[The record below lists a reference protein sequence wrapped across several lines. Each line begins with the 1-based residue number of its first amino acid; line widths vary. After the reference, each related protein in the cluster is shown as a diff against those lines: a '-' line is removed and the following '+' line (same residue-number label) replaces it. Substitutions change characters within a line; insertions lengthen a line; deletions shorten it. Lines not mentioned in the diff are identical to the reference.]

1 MGFID
6 LSGKTAVVTG
16 AGGGIGRG
24 VSIALAEAGCALI
37 PANRNQESLD
47 AVAGELKQAGAIC
60 EPCRTDVS
68 KEEDILALAKHV
80 RDKLGRL
87 DILVNCAGITV
98 KKPALEMTSE
108 EWDRV
113 INVNLRG
120 VFLCCK
126 HLGALIKDSRGSE
139 DDYGKVINIGSVGS
153 FLGIPHSS
161 SYCASKGGVLMLT
174 KVLSTEWAQYHIN
187 VNAIVPGYIETPLS
201 AGVLAN
207 PDAFKKVTSSIPLG
221 KLGKP
226 HDTAHLILFLVS
238 QYSNYITGAG
248 IPIDGGLLSAAYT
261 VEKKD

>member
-16 AGGGIGRG
+16 GGSGIGKG
-24 VSIALAEAGCALI
+24 VSIALAEAGCSLV
-37 PANRNQESLD
+37 PASTNMEKLS
-47 AVAGELKQAGAIC
+47 AVSSQIKDAGAAC
-60 EPCRTDVS
+60 EPFRTDVS
-68 KEEDILALAKHV
+68 REEDILALAEHV
-80 RDKLGRL
+80 RNKFGSL

-113 INVNLRG
+113 ININLRG

-126 HLGALIKDSRGSE
+126 HLGALIKDSRQAE

-174 KVLSTEWAQYHIN
+174 RVLSTEWAQYHIN

-207 PDAFKKVTSSIPLG
+207 PDAFKKVTASIPMG

-226 HDTAHLILFLVS
+226 HDIAHLILFLVS
-238 QYSNYITGAG
+238 QHANYITGAG
-248 IPIDGGLLSAAYT
+248 IPVDGGLLSAAYT
-261 VEKKD
+261 VEKID